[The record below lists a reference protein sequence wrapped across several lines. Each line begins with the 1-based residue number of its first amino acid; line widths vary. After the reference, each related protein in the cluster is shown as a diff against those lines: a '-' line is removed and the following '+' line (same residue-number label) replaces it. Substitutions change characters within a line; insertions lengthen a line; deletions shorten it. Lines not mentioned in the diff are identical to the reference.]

1 MNRLRHLMSLCIF
14 ISLMACEQ
22 NEDWVVNEPMQS
34 FEENPEYAP
43 LNTIP
48 DWVSEKVTP
57 KEYELWRTMSS
68 RYEINYSFLK
78 KDISENALYLQT
90 LVLLRD
96 IKRLHALFP
105 LILVNLVHI
114 MIPIINPVLRT
125 QIKPVRRPDTS
136 NAESEK
142 LRMVRNALMIQTTI
156 MVRVIVPLAKAINIL
171 SPKHLL
177 KVGSQTEHL
186 VNRAHLLNIKEKQP
200 LAAQIFISGHL
211 HAKAET
217 KPFIPN
223 VNRILIVQQEGIT
236 PQNKLINYARRFP
249 MRGYPALNVDNH
261 LAKKEVF
268 WTQKKRGSTVWK
280 KHITDKP
287 VTLADFTLKTIAWN
301 IHGLI
306 PILRIRME
314 KKLLTS
320 VFLLTLTLVGDV
332 RKGICQ

>member
-1 MNRLRHLMSLCIF
+1 MKAIHITPVSTESSPMNVL
-14 ISLMACEQ
+14 
-22 NEDWVVNEPMQS
+22 
-34 FEENPEYAP
+34 
-43 LNTIP
+43 T
-48 DWVSEKVTP
+48 
-57 KEYELWRTMSS
+57 
-68 RYEINYSFLK
+68 K

-96 IKRLHALFP
+96 IKLLHALFP

-200 LAAQIFISGHL
+200 LAAQIFIHAAMAGLSGHL

-268 WTQKKRGSTVWK
+268 
-280 KHITDKP
+280 
-287 VTLADFTLKTIAWN
+287 
-301 IHGLI
+301 
-306 PILRIRME
+306 
-314 KKLLTS
+314 
-320 VFLLTLTLVGDV
+320 
-332 RKGICQ
+332 